1 MATLHGA
8 DSAFPY
14 PIIENDI
21 DGDPTPK
28 DQAIYVPSISA
39 GYARDAIGRAGLRPM
54 PNHLPKN
61 LLNFL
66 DQTNKV
72 FRISHAM
79 ASAGQFLGRNGPS
92 MITKRDRAQTRII
105 GDSGGYQL
113 ATGNLT
119 LDDDGDRLRIL
130 RWLEDNADIAMTLDW
145 PPGGIG
151 KEKFPFSST
160 EQCLGATIQN
170 LEFFHRHRRR
180 DCGTIFLNVI
190 QGRTPQE
197 SVDWYRAVKIYP
209 FEGWAV
215 AGVLRNDI
223 YHLCRLIIMMHDEG
237 ELNGK
242 RWLHVLGTSE
252 PGTAVLLTAL
262 QRAVKRHLGHDIR
275 FSFDTSTPFRLLVA
289 NQALGLPILG
299 KDRLGIEQV
308 DAPCGS
314 RFIGKPLGWPFS
326 NLVDDGITLADM
338 HVSRPPPNTT
348 QRDTLGNHLLA
359 LQNLRALCFAIFSAN
374 RRFDVELITGRH
386 TVGLKEGRA
395 AAAIDRIM
403 AAPKKM
409 AALHQHAS
417 WFDDSLRKSYDP
429 TTADED
435 RDFDDGYGDA

>member
-1 MATLHGA
+1 MTTLHGA

-39 GYARDAIGRAGLRPM
+39 GYLRPM
-54 PNHLPKN
+54 PGHLPKN

-66 DQTNKV
+66 DQTNEV

-79 ASAGQFLGRNGPS
+79 ASAGQFLGRDASN
-92 MITKRDRAQTRII
+92 MITTRDRRTTRII

-113 ATGNLT
+113 ATGKGNQLAT
-119 LDDDGDRLRIL
+119 AKFKIEDDGDRMRVL
-130 RWLEDNADIAMTLDW
+130 RWLEDNTDIAMTLDW

-151 KEKFPFSST
+151 KEGFPYQST
-160 EQCLGATIQN
+160 EQCLEATIQN
-170 LEFFHRHRRR
+170 LEFFHKHRRQDR
-180 DCGTIFLNVI
+180 GTIFLNVI

-197 SVDWYRAVKIYP
+197 SLDWYKAVKNFP

-223 YHLCRLIIMMHDEG
+223 YHLCRLIIMMHQDG
-237 ELNGK
+237 ELKGK
-242 RWLHVLGTSE
+242 RWFHVLGTSE

-289 NQALGLPILG
+289 NQALGLPLFG

-308 DAPCGS
+308 DAPCGG
-314 RFIGKPLGWPFS
+314 RFIGKQLGWPFS
-326 NLVDDGITLADM
+326 NIVDGGITLADM

-395 AAAIDRIM
+395 AEAIDRIM
-403 AAPKKM
+403 KAPNEM
-409 AALHQHAS
+409 ATLKQYAS
-417 WFDDSLRKSYDP
+417 WFDDSLRKSYHP

-435 RDFDDGYGDA
+435 RDFDDGYDDA

>member
-8 DSAFPY
+8 DTAFPY

-39 GYARDAIGRAGLRPM
+39 GYARDAIGRAGLRAIPD
-54 PNHLPKN
+54 HLPKN

-66 DQTNKV
+66 DQTNEV

-79 ASAGQFLGRNGPS
+79 ASAGQFMGRDVPS
-92 MITKRDRAQTRII
+92 MITTRDRGKTRII

-113 ATGNLT
+113 ATGKLKIKDN
-119 LDDDGDRLRIL
+119 GDRLRIL
-130 RWLEDNADIAMTLDW
+130 RWLETNAEIAMTLDW

-151 KEKFPFSST
+151 REKFPYHST
-160 EQCLGATIQN
+160 EECLEATIQN
-170 LEFFHRHRRR
+170 LEFFCEHRQR
-180 DCGTIFLNVI
+180 DRGTIFLNVI
-190 QGRTPQE
+190 QGMTPQE
-197 SVDWYRAVKIYP
+197 SVDWYKAVKIFP

-215 AGVLRNDI
+215 AGALRNDI
-223 YHLCRLIIMMHDEG
+223 YHLCRLIILMHEDG
-237 ELNGK
+237 ELDGK
-242 RWLHVLGTSE
+242 HWFHVLGTSE

-262 QRAVKRHLGHDIR
+262 QRAVKQHLGHDIR
-275 FSFDTSTPFRLLVA
+275 FSFDTSTPFRLLA
-289 NQALGLPILG
+289 GNQALDLPVFS

-308 DAPCGS
+308 DAPCGA
-314 RFIGKPLGWPFS
+314 RFFGKRLGWPFS
-326 NLVDDGITLADM
+326 NLVDDGITTADM
-338 HVSRPPPNTT
+338 MVPCGYRNTT
-348 QRDTLGNHLLA
+348 QRDPLGNHLLA

-386 TVGLKEGRA
+386 TVGVNEGQA

-403 AAPKKM
+403 QASNKM
-409 AALHQHAS
+409 NALHQHAS
-417 WFDDSLRKSYDP
+417 WFHPNLRKSYDP

-435 RDFDDGYGDA
+435 RDFDDGYDE